1 MHSCRSGCSSR
12 LCCCAPALAAVAGR
26 HRPAPHLLPALKVD
40 LSNKDAE
47 FVETYRSINPDPE
60 APAKVGPPAPP
71 WAAPSPQG
79 TYRAGLCA

>member
-1 MHSCRSGCSSR
+1 MPC
-12 LCCCAPALAAVAGR
+12 
-26 HRPAPHLLPALKVD
+26 LLHGLKVD

-71 WAAPSPQG
+71 AGPPPPQG
-79 TYRAGLCA
+79 AYRAGLCA